1 MKNLNKIKDID
12 FDALLRAAKAKH
24 KKCLDTCKAKAH
36 SLWEKDRI
44 EFRKAQAEWERW
56 CRVNLTDRGIDMTI
70 DAASGEPRGLFI
82 VVAGK
87 KF

>member
-1 MKNLNKIKDID
+1 MKNLNKFKDID
-12 FDALLRAAKAKH
+12 FDALLRTAKAKH
-24 KKCLDTCKAKAH
+24 KECLDTCKAHELDEDKT
-36 SLWEKDRI
+36 

-56 CRVNLTDRGIDMTI
+56 CRVNLNDRGIDMTI
-70 DAASGEPRGLFI
+70 DAASGEPRGLFV